1 VHWQLD
7 WGVTIQSNN
16 GTYVIVRS
24 LDEFWAA
31 INGSFERCLTT
42 YDICVLLEKSK
53 STVVF

>member
-1 VHWQLD
+1 VQRQLD
-7 WGVTIQSNN
+7 WGVKIELNN

-31 INGSFERCLTT
+31 INGSFERCLTA
-42 YDICVLLEKSK
+42 YDICVLLENSK